1 VPSHDRSQLE
11 LNTLGADTSRRR
23 SSRLY
28 PSLGNSAFNDVALS
42 PLASRASERSR
53 VMPQC
58 ARLNRHQL
66 RWRAASRALRALV
79 LSIEHGVSS
88 VWSPE
93 FARKPTGCPECK
105 GIRCNDVHRNVIA
118 LWTLEQ
124 PVLET
129 YWTRCYAFQHHP
141 CLAAGTARALNS
153 REESL
158 GRGHGGFPEKGE
170 SVTGLSVTDDCRWRG
185 GNLASMLLRLSK
197 LMVNKAQSSKLLYLG
212 PDFHGPDW
220 NYRR

>member
-1 VPSHDRSQLE
+1 MPSHDRSQLE

-42 PLASRASERSR
+42 PLASRASERPR

-66 RWRAASRALRALV
+66 RWRAASPALRALV

-141 CLAAGTARALNS
+141 CLAAGTARALN
-153 REESL
+153 RWAEDTVASL
-158 GRGHGGFPEKGE
+158 KKARALPDSQSPMIAVGGAVILQVCSSG
-170 SVTGLSVTDDCRWRG
+170 CR
-185 GNLASMLLRLSK
+185 N
-197 LMVNKAQSSKLLYLG
+197 
-212 PDFHGPDW
+212 
-220 NYRR
+220 